1 MEKRKPSLLQ
11 LSLAYLVLGLTAYG
25 AVMLQEIRST
35 IIGRGWL
42 SEEEFEEGLAMVQLY
57 PGPIMFNLATYA
69 AYRIRGFVAALIG
82 TVLFVLPSYLLMVF
96 ISFLYFEY
104 RSVGWVSS
112 LFPPL
117 EAMVVGVLLHIL
129 IDFLK
134 RFVGSGRAAVVSA
147 LSFVLLVY
155 NVNAVLIVL
164 LAILYGVLFLE
175 GKGKGDLAYVPL
187 PGSKWWRFAAIFF
200 LALVLLSLFITGIYC
215 GSQSCKL
222 LLSMLKVGSI
232 AFGNGITIIPLIQQE
247 ITRHH
252 WLTLREFADG
262 IAFGQ
267 ITPGPILIT
276 ATFIGYKV
284 SGILGSLL
292 STFGIFFPSFFYT
305 LAVTEVY
312 LKVVRFQPVQ
322 KALKGILASFTGM
335 LAYAVLSMGRIGL
348 VSPASFVWAAGSLI
362 AVRYYR
368 VNVLWVFLSGIA
380 FELLLFLLGIHLFS

>member
-96 ISFLYFEY
+96 ISFLYFGY

-147 LSFVLLVY
+147 LSFVLL
-155 NVNAVLIVL
+155 
-164 LAILYGVLFLE
+164 F
-175 GKGKGDLAYVPL
+175 
-187 PGSKWWRFAAIFF
+187 S
-200 LALVLLSLFITGIYC
+200 
-215 GSQSCKL
+215 
-222 LLSMLKVGSI
+222 
-232 AFGNGITIIPLIQQE
+232 
-247 ITRHH
+247 
-252 WLTLREFADG
+252 
-262 IAFGQ
+262 
-267 ITPGPILIT
+267 
-276 ATFIGYKV
+276 
-284 SGILGSLL
+284 
-292 STFGIFFPSFFYT
+292 
-305 LAVTEVY
+305 
-312 LKVVRFQPVQ
+312 
-322 KALKGILASFTGM
+322 SFTT
-335 LAYAVLSMGRIGL
+335 
-348 VSPASFVWAAGSLI
+348 
-362 AVRYYR
+362 
-368 VNVLWVFLSGIA
+368 
-380 FELLLFLLGIHLFS
+380 